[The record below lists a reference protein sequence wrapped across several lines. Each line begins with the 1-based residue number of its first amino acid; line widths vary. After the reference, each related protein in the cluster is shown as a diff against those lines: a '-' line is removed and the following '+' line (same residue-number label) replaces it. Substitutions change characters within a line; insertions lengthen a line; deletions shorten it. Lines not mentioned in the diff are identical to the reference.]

1 MPRMN
6 SRWAMLLAG
15 LVFVLAV
22 AFSFALENY
31 QLAVS
36 GLLITI
42 VLTVFVPGWWST
54 LIAGVLG
61 MIALTVLV
69 VYFRQD
75 ADIFQSLVAQLYSLL
90 VILFAVGIVLYMKKL
105 QQSLEYGKTHMT
117 SLFENA
123 TEGILL
129 TNRQGSIVL
138 ANPAAQ
144 RMFGYAENELIGHPI
159 ELLIPRRFH
168 PGHEKLRDGFY
179 QKPANRSMGIGRDLF
194 ARRKDDSEFPVEV
207 SLSHYRQKNESYVI
221 AFIVDITT
229 RKEFEANQLRQKEE
243 LEKIS
248 HDIRR
253 LNAALEEKVEE
264 RTLIL
269 KEALQKLEQS
279 QQELSESLDKER
291 QLNEIKSRFVS
302 MASHEFRTPLSTILS
317 SATLVSKYTH
327 TEEQARRDKHINRI
341 RESVN
346 HMNDLL
352 EDFLSLGKLEEGKV
366 GITVSDFSV
375 RDFSEDVLEEMK
387 AQVKENQQIIL
398 DCQASAAFRTDKRM
412 LKNIVLNLL
421 SNAIKFSAE
430 GAKIQWRMWQTGNEL
445 QIEVADQGLGIPEED
460 QPHLFGTFFRARNV
474 SNIQGTGLGL
484 PIIKRYVDLLKGDI
498 QFESQVGVGTVFR
511 IRLPRLDSSDMD

>member
-194 ARRKDDSEFPVEV
+194 AR
-207 SLSHYRQKNESYVI
+207 
-221 AFIVDITT
+221 
-229 RKEFEANQLRQKEE
+229 
-243 LEKIS
+243 
-248 HDIRR
+248 
-253 LNAALEEKVEE
+253 
-264 RTLIL
+264 
-269 KEALQKLEQS
+269 
-279 QQELSESLDKER
+279 
-291 QLNEIKSRFVS
+291 
-302 MASHEFRTPLSTILS
+302 
-317 SATLVSKYTH
+317 
-327 TEEQARRDKHINRI
+327 
-341 RESVN
+341 
-346 HMNDLL
+346 
-352 EDFLSLGKLEEGKV
+352 
-366 GITVSDFSV
+366 
-375 RDFSEDVLEEMK
+375 
-387 AQVKENQQIIL
+387 
-398 DCQASAAFRTDKRM
+398 
-412 LKNIVLNLL
+412 
-421 SNAIKFSAE
+421 
-430 GAKIQWRMWQTGNEL
+430 
-445 QIEVADQGLGIPEED
+445 
-460 QPHLFGTFFRARNV
+460 
-474 SNIQGTGLGL
+474 
-484 PIIKRYVDLLKGDI
+484 
-498 QFESQVGVGTVFR
+498 
-511 IRLPRLDSSDMD
+511 